1 MYCLIAKILF
11 CNMETIFDF
20 NPSPDELSVMHMT
33 YKTLDKNKY
42 AEDLKQRAR
51 LFDTSPDYERIS
63 DLQELARIRGND
75 AAFSKFTRML
85 EQDMG
90 DIHDRLLNE

>member
-1 MYCLIAKILF
+1 
-11 CNMETIFDF
+11 METIFDF